1 MAPLHDQLRAELTLA
16 RKSQQKAAVLLLG
29 TILADI
35 ENAHIAAKR
44 DLTEADVVDVLR
56 KGIKR
61 RRESQKAYE
70 KGGRAEL
77 ALQERDEAAML
88 SRFLPPEASEEEVRA
103 AVRAARSS
111 CARQMMALSR
121 ARSSTDGARR
131 CGGLVK
137 GRPAAGALSVMY
149 IS

>member
-1 MAPLHDQLRAELTLA
+1 MAPLLDQLRAELTLA
-16 RKSQQKAAVLLLG
+16 RKSQQKAAVLVLG

-61 RRESQKAYE
+61 RRESQEAYE

-103 AVRAARSS
+103 AVRAAI
-111 CARQMMALSR
+111 AAGTTNVGALM
-121 ARSSTDGARR
+121 GK
-131 CGGLVK
+131 VMPQFK
-137 GRPAAGALSVMY
+137 GRIDGGVINRVAREELGPTA
-149 IS
+149 

>member
-16 RKSQQKAAVLLLG
+16 RKSQQKAAVLVLG

-61 RRESQKAYE
+61 RRESQEAYE

-103 AVRAARSS
+103 AVRAAI
-111 CARQMMALSR
+111 AAGTTNVGALM
-121 ARSSTDGARR
+121 GK
-131 CGGLVK
+131 VMPQFK
-137 GRPAAGALSVMY
+137 GRIDGGVINRVAREELGPTA
-149 IS
+149 

>member
-1 MAPLHDQLRAELTLA
+1 VTEMASLHEQLRAELTAA
-16 RKSQQKAAVLLLG
+16 RKAQQKPALLLLG

-61 RRESQKAYE
+61 RRESQDAYE

-77 ALQERDEAAML
+77 AAQERDEAAML
-88 SRFLPPEASEEEVRA
+88 TRFLPPEASEDDVRA
-103 AVRAARSS
+103 AVKAAI
-111 CARQMMALSR
+111 
-121 ARSSTDGARR
+121 
-131 CGGLVK
+131 
-137 GRPAAGALSVMY
+137 AAGAANVGVVMGKVMPQFKGR
-149 IS
+149 IDGGVINRVAREELGPTA

>member
-1 MAPLHDQLRAELTLA
+1 MASLHEQLRADLTAA
-16 RKSQQKAAVLLLG
+16 RKAQQKPALLLLG

-61 RRESQKAYE
+61 RRESQDAYE

-77 ALQERDEAAML
+77 AAQERDEAAML
-88 SRFLPPEASEEEVRA
+88 TRFLPPEASEDDVRA
-103 AVRAARSS
+103 AVKAAI
-111 CARQMMALSR
+111 
-121 ARSSTDGARR
+121 
-131 CGGLVK
+131 
-137 GRPAAGALSVMY
+137 AAGAANVGVVMGKVMPQFKGR
-149 IS
+149 IDGGVINRVAREELGPTA

>member
-1 MAPLHDQLRAELTLA
+1 MASLHDQLRAELTIA
-16 RKSQQKAAVLLLG
+16 RRAQQKPALLLLG

-61 RRESQKAYE
+61 RRESQEAYE

-77 ALQERDEAAML
+77 AAQERDEAAML
-88 SRFLPPEASEEEVRA
+88 TRFLPPEASEDDVRA
-103 AVRAARSS
+103 AVKAAI
-111 CARQMMALSR
+111 AG
-121 ARSSTDGARR
+121 GAANV
-131 CGGLVK
+131 GTVMGAVMPQFK
-137 GRPAAGALSVMY
+137 GRIDGGVINRVAREELGPAA
-149 IS
+149 